1 MSEQEIKQ
9 LFNIDI
15 KERNRK
21 FEYYIMRL
29 LWSQQNKSQF
39 KTITALGQYLNL
51 GHATILNMFSK
62 QNKHA
67 TDPKFKILKE
77 AFEKKDINI
86 FNKYYDLK
94 NKPYYEQK
102 IIFTENRS
110 ARYTDQIIRKHDNKD
125 KGSAIICTP
134 KDTMINVI
142 DKLRT
147 LKKNHRAYY
156 LWNKPLPK
164 WNIIDWDLYFNI

>member
-39 KTITALGQYLNL
+39 KTVTALGQYLNL
-51 GHATILNMFSK
+51 GHATILNMFLK
-62 QNKHA
+62 QHKHA
-67 TDPKFKILKE
+67 NDPKFKILKE
-77 AFEKKDINI
+77 AFDKKDINI
-86 FNKYYDLK
+86 LNKYYDLK

-102 IIFTENRS
+102 IIFTENRT
-110 ARYTDQIIRKHDNKD
+110 ARYTDQVTRKHDNND

-147 LKKNHRAYY
+147 LKKNNRAYY